1 MPKINPD
8 LLAKLAKKMK
18 VGPKRVYAIIQ
29 KRAHDCNVE
38 SHVASLL
45 IARDADVNYARFAT
59 PEDRSEMRYAGS
71 HGVAP
76 IPPTP
81 QPAAP
86 SPRKTAPAPVRP
98 VKTTKNN
105 SVFVVHGRDEKLR
118 NSMFDLLLRFGLNP
132 LEWNQAIH
140 QAGGGANPNI
150 GRTINTMMK
159 RAQAII
165 VMFSPDE
172 QAKLKAKFC
181 GRGEKTTL
189 GKLADQARPNVLFE
203 AGVALGAHPKKTLLV
218 QIGKMRQISD
228 IDGMHLLRLDGGS
241 ASRNDFAQRLRSMG
255 FKVNTTGVDWL
266 KVGDFK
272 R

>member
-1 MPKINPD
+1 MAKINPA
-8 LLAKLAKKMK
+8 LLAKIAKKLN
-18 VGPKRVYAIIQ
+18 VGDKRVYAIIQ
-29 KRAHDCNVE
+29 KRAHDSNVE

-45 IARDADVNYARFAT
+45 VARDADVNYARFAM
-59 PEDRSEMRYAGS
+59 PEDRAEMRNAGS
-71 HGVAP
+71 HAPVHAQAPQGV
-76 IPPTP
+76 
-81 QPAAP
+81 AP
-86 SPRKTAPAPVRP
+86 SPRKAGPAPMRP

-203 AGVALGAHPKKTLLV
+203 AGLALGAHPKKTLLV

-228 IDGMHLLRLDGGS
+228 IDGMHLLRLDGGP

-255 FKVNTTGVDWL
+255 FKVNTTGVDWM